1 MQNYDIVCGSLLL
14 EHLPSS
20 TQGGNATPTIRSRQV
35 DSVHSAGAIYTR
47 LSKRCRVSDVM
58 SSRSEGTDFPH
69 ENSSIVRSM
78 NNRDHEDS
86 HDA

>member
-1 MQNYDIVCGSLLL
+1 MQNYDIMCGSLLL

-20 TQGGNATPTIRSRQV
+20 TQGSNTTPTISSRQV
-35 DSVHSAGAIYTR
+35 DSAHSAGAIHAR
-47 LSKRCRVSDVM
+47 PGKRCRVSDMM
-58 SSRSEGTDFPH
+58 SSRNEGTDFPH

-78 NNRDHEDS
+78 NNRDYEDS